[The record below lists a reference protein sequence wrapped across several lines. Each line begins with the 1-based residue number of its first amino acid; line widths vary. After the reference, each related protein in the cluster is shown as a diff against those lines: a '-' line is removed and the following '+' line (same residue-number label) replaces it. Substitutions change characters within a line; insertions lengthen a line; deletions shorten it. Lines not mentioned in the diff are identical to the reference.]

1 MGRSLQS
8 QVDAA
13 NRYFY
18 NIMPYAGELVDFAD
32 KERLTAQHIRY
43 MLNRT
48 QSMFK
53 WSGLPDTIPARMLEL
68 YLQANGNA
76 CFYKYNGELYVFT
89 GGLGGVPDEYYRP
102 TIYTISNP
110 ALKLT
115 VNAKINDDCVV
126 MPNDS
131 MYAGLLPLFSR
142 YATMITET
150 ELSINIAAINAR
162 FYNIFGAA
170 DDNAFESAK
179 QFIDDVKAGK
189 LGIIT
194 EKSVFDEIT
203 GLKVHPAASD
213 SGAITNLIELLQYAR
228 ASWYND
234 IGLNANYN
242 MKRESLNTTESQMNN
257 DALLP
262 LVDDMLNNRK
272 LYAEK
277 VNEMFGTNI
286 VVDFASSWK
295 DNEIEIDIEHGEID
309 PPQEETKIETG
320 EQNDENETADQ

>member
-1 MGRSLQS
+1 MSLES
-8 QVDAA
+8 QVDRA

-18 NIMPYAGELVDFAD
+18 DIMPCGGKMVDFAD
-32 KERLTAQHIRY
+32 KERLNGQHIRY

-53 WSGLPDTIPARMLEL
+53 WDGLPESIPARMLEL

-76 CFYKYNGELYVFT
+76 CFYKHNGELYVFT
-89 GGLGGVPDEYYRP
+89 GGMGGVPDMYYRP
-102 TIYTISNP
+102 TIYTISNS
-110 ALKLT
+110 ALNLS
-115 VNAKINDDCVV
+115 VNAKIGEDCVV

-131 MYAGLLPLFSR
+131 MYQGLIPLFAR

-150 ELSINIAAINAR
+150 ELSLSIAAINAR

-170 DDNAFESAK
+170 DDNAYESAQ
-179 QFIDDVKAGK
+179 QFIEDIKAGK

-213 SGAITNLIELLQYAR
+213 SGAITNLIELLQYAK
-228 ASWYND
+228 ASWFNN

-262 LVDDMLNNRK
+262 LVDDMLNCRQ

-277 VNEMFGTNI
+277 VNEMFGTQI
-286 VVDFASSWK
+286 SVDFASSWE
-295 DNEIEIDIEHGEID
+295 DNEIEIELEHDEMTK
-309 PPQEETKIETG
+309 EEP
-320 EQNDENETADQ
+320 EQGVENNDDKTADQ